1 MKCHINDDILDYM
14 SIDFSGQLNGRRLA
28 SAIDVASQSQTVTQT
43 QKTSASVAAQ
53 SSSETSEIREDFK
66 TWLTEE
72 TEKIVAEG
80 GNAADV
86 TAAVRESIGASE
98 TAQASGGSS
107 GTKSSSDSGN
117 ASLNEMKLL
126 IDSLDKSILGK
137 VGSSLNSEEVA
148 SDLLSGGLSSQR
160 VVDQLVSGH
169 LNSIVMTAGTDLE
182 NADDNL
188 ESDVTESL
196 KDVST
201 ETLAQ
206 NLETIMAKLG
216 STGS

>member
-1 MKCHINDDILDYM
+1 MT
-14 SIDFSGQLNGRRLA
+14 G
-28 SAIDVASQSQTVTQT
+28 V
-43 QKTSASVAAQ
+43 
-53 SSSETSEIREDFK
+53 
-66 TWLTEE
+66 
-72 TEKIVAEG
+72 
-80 GNAADV
+80 
-86 TAAVRESIGASE
+86 VRESIGAGE
-98 TAQASGGSS
+98 SS
-107 GTKSSSDSGN
+107 GTKTSSDSN
-117 ASLNEMKLL
+117 SASLNEMKLL
-126 IDSLDKSILGK
+126 IDSLDKSILGN

-160 VVDQLVSGH
+160 VIDQLVGGH

-216 STGS
+216 GMGS

>member
-1 MKCHINDDILDYM
+1 M
-14 SIDFSGQLNGRRLA
+14 SIDFSWKLNGRHL
-28 SAIDVASQSQTVTQT
+28 
-43 QKTSASVAAQ
+43 TSAADASSQPQPMTQAQKVPSSAATQ
-53 SSSETSEIREDFK
+53 NTADTAEIREDFR

-80 GNAADV
+80 GSVADV
-86 TAAVRESIGASE
+86 TGVVRESIGAGE
-98 TAQASGGSS
+98 SS
-107 GTKSSSDSGN
+107 GTKTSSDSN
-117 ASLNEMKLL
+117 SASLNEMKLL
-126 IDSLDKSILGK
+126 IDSLDKSILGN

-160 VVDQLVSGH
+160 VIDQLVGGH

-188 ESDVTESL
+188 ESEVTESL

-216 STGS
+216 GMGS

>member
-1 MKCHINDDILDYM
+1 M
-14 SIDFSGQLNGRRLA
+14 SIDFSWKLNGRHL
-28 SAIDVASQSQTVTQT
+28 
-43 QKTSASVAAQ
+43 TSAADASSQAQTMTQAQKVTSSAA
-53 SSSETSEIREDFK
+53 THNTADTAEIREDFR

-80 GNAADV
+80 GSVADV
-86 TAAVRESIGASE
+86 TGVVRESIGAGE
-98 TAQASGGSS
+98 SS
-107 GTKSSSDSGN
+107 GTKTSSDSN
-117 ASLNEMKLL
+117 SASLNEMKLL
-126 IDSLDKSILGK
+126 IDSLDKSILGN

-160 VVDQLVSGH
+160 VIDQLVGGH

-216 STGS
+216 GMGS

>member
-1 MKCHINDDILDYM
+1 M
-14 SIDFSGQLNGRRLA
+14 SIDFSWKLNGRHLTSAADA
-28 SAIDVASQSQTVTQT
+28 SSQAQTVTQA
-43 QKTSASVAAQ
+43 QKVTSSAA
-53 SSSETSEIREDFK
+53 THNTADTAEIREDFR

-80 GNAADV
+80 GSVADV
-86 TAAVRESIGASE
+86 TGVVRESIGAGE
-98 TAQASGGSS
+98 SS
-107 GTKSSSDSGN
+107 GTKTSSDSN
-117 ASLNEMKLL
+117 SASLNEMKLL
-126 IDSLDKSILGK
+126 IDSLDKSILGN

-160 VVDQLVSGH
+160 VIDQLVGGH

-188 ESDVTESL
+188 ESEVTESL

-216 STGS
+216 GMGS

>member
-1 MKCHINDDILDYM
+1 M
-14 SIDFSGQLNGRRLA
+14 SIDFSWQLNGRHITQA
-28 SAIDVASQSQTVTQT
+28 SGVTQQT
-43 QKTSASVAAQ
+43 QAVTQAQKKSEAAATQ
-53 SSSETSEIREDFK
+53 SSSDTSEIREDFK

-72 TEKIVAEG
+72 TEKIVSEG
-80 GNAADV
+80 GTASDV
-86 TAAVRESIGASE
+86 TQAVRESIGASE
-98 TAQASGGSS
+98 SSQTSS
-107 GTKSSSDSGN
+107 GTSGTTSSNSVD

-126 IDSLDKSILGK
+126 IDSLDKSILGN

-160 VVDQLVSGH
+160 VIDQLVGGH
-169 LNSIVMTAGTDLE
+169 LSSIVMTAGTDLE

-188 ESDVTESL
+188 ESSVTESL

-216 STGS
+216 GMSS

>member
-1 MKCHINDDILDYM
+1 M
-14 SIDFSGQLNGRRLA
+14 SIDFSWQLNGRHITQA
-28 SAIDVASQSQTVTQT
+28 SGLTQQTQTVTQV
-43 QKTSASVAAQ
+43 QKKSDAAATQ
-53 SSSETSEIREDFK
+53 SSSDTSEIREDFK

-72 TEKIVAEG
+72 TEKIVSEG
-80 GNAADV
+80 GTAADV
-86 TAAVRESIGASE
+86 TRAVRESIGVSE
-98 TAQASGGSS
+98 SSQATSSSGSS
-107 GTKSSSDSGN
+107 GTKTSSGSGD

-137 VGSSLNSEEVA
+137 VGSSLDSEEVA
-148 SDLLSGGLSSQR
+148 SDLLAGGLSSQR

-188 ESDVTESL
+188 ESSVTESL

-216 STGS
+216 GMGS

>member
-1 MKCHINDDILDYM
+1 M
-14 SIDFSGQLNGRRLA
+14 SIDFSWQLNGRHITQATGLTQQTQALA
-28 SAIDVASQSQTVTQT
+28 QT
-43 QKTSASVAAQ
+43 QKKSETTAAQ
-53 SSSETSEIREDFK
+53 SSSDTSEIREDFK

-72 TEKIVAEG
+72 TEKIVSEG
-80 GNAADV
+80 GTAADV
-86 TAAVRESIGASE
+86 TRAVRESIGVSE
-98 TAQASGGSS
+98 SSQATSSSGSS
-107 GTKSSSDSGN
+107 GTKTSSGSGD

-137 VGSSLNSEEVA
+137 VGSSLDSEEVA
-148 SDLLSGGLSSQR
+148 SDLLAGGLSSQR

-188 ESDVTESL
+188 ESSVTESL

-216 STGS
+216 GMGS

>member
-1 MKCHINDDILDYM
+1 M
-14 SIDFSGQLNGRRLA
+14 SIDFSWQLNGRRLA
-28 SAIDVASQSQTVTQT
+28 SAIDPSSQNQTVTQA
-43 QKTSASVAAQ
+43 QKTSASAATQ
-53 SSSETSEIREDFK
+53 ASSETAEIREDFK

-98 TAQASGGSS
+98 NAQASGGSS

-216 STGS
+216 SMGS

>member
-1 MKCHINDDILDYM
+1 M
-14 SIDFSGQLNGRRLA
+14 SIDFSWQLNGLRH
-28 SAIDVASQSQTVTQT
+28 SAATAPAGQTGAVTPT
-43 QKTSASVAAQ
+43 PGKPSTSDRTQ
-53 SSSETSEIREDFK
+53 SSPGTTDTSGIREDFRA
-66 TWLTEE
+66 WLTEE

-80 GNAADV
+80 GSAADV
-86 TAAVRESIGASE
+86 TGVVRESIGAGE
-98 TAQASGGSS
+98 SS
-107 GTKSSSDSGN
+107 GTKTSSDSN
-117 ASLNEMKLL
+117 SASLNEMKLL
-126 IDSLDKSILGK
+126 IDSLDKSILGN

-160 VVDQLVSGH
+160 VIDQLVGGH

-216 STGS
+216 GMGS

>member
-1 MKCHINDDILDYM
+1 
-14 SIDFSGQLNGRRLA
+14 
-28 SAIDVASQSQTVTQT
+28 
-43 QKTSASVAAQ
+43 
-53 SSSETSEIREDFK
+53 
-66 TWLTEE
+66 EE

-80 GNAADV
+80 GSAADV
-86 TAAVRESIGASE
+86 TGVVRESIGAGE
-98 TAQASGGSS
+98 SS
-107 GTKSSSDSGN
+107 GTKTSSDSN
-117 ASLNEMKLL
+117 SASLNEMKLL
-126 IDSLDKSILGK
+126 IDSLDKSILGN

-160 VVDQLVSGH
+160 VIDQLVGGH

-216 STGS
+216 GMGS